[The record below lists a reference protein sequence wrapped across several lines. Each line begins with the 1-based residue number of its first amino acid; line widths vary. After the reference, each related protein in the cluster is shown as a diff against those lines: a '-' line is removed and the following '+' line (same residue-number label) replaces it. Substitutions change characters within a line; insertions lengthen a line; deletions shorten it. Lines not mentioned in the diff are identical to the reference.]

1 MTAQA
6 ENAANPTLFCREQVA
21 RTNRQFPVT
30 RLFASTGAA
39 ERLLPLYALFSALD
53 QICSDIQEEQV
64 AFSKLHWWREEC
76 VVREP
81 AASHHPIL
89 RELRR
94 TGAMSSVRKDDIAS
108 LLAGAA
114 IRLERK
120 PPADLDQLR
129 QLCEACA
136 RPMATLEASITA
148 PETDGDEAFE
158 TVPVSR
164 LLVQM
169 FREGSGAV
177 EDGFWWLP
185 LNLLARHGVSR
196 REITGKTASPAARR
210 LVAEVLEAAEEWS
223 GEAAHAARSTPI
235 ASARHMWVSEAVSA
249 HKLRTLKSLEP
260 AAFRSGLDRL
270 GMGDAFAAWRAARR
284 FNRR

>member
-1 MTAQA
+1 MTAQT

-30 RLFASTGAA
+30 RLFAPTAAA

-53 QICSDIQEEQV
+53 QICTDIQEEHV
-64 AFSKLHWWREEC
+64 AYSKLHWWREEC

-89 RELRR
+89 QEMRR
-94 TGAMSSVRKDDIAS
+94 TGAMSSVRKEDLTV

-120 PPADLDQLR
+120 PPADIDQLR
-129 QLCEACA
+129 QLCETCA
-136 RPMATLEASITA
+136 RPMATLEASVTA
-148 PETDGDEAFE
+148 PGTDGEVALE
-158 TVPVSR
+158 TIPVSR
-164 LLVQM
+164 ILVQM
-169 FREGSGAV
+169 FREGSGVV
-177 EDGFWWLP
+177 EDGYWWLP
-185 LNLLARHGVSR
+185 LNLLARHGVR
-196 REITGKTASPAARR
+196 RRDLAGKTASPAARR
-210 LVAEVLEAAEEWS
+210 LVAELLEAADEWA
-223 GEAAHAARSTPI
+223 GEAAHKARSTPV
-235 ASARHMWVSEAVSA
+235 ASARHLWVSEAVSA

-270 GMGDAFAAWRAARR
+270 GIGDVLAAWRAARR